1 MAHAEA
7 DFVHAPLS
15 KSGTAPSK
23 PNVHVLR
30 ADPKNRPVSDELYI
44 PNFQSIC
51 AATLGMIIFLAL
63 TGFW

>member
-7 DFVHAPLS
+7 DFTHAPIS
-15 KSGTAPSK
+15 KAGTAPSAK
-23 PNVHVLR
+23 VHVLR

-63 TGFW
+63 TGL